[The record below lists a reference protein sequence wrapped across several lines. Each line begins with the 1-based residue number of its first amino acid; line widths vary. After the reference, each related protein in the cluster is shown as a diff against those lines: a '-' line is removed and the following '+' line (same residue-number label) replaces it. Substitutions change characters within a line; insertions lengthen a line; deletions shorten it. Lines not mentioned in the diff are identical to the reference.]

1 MTRLVRTGVNTG
13 THLTAKVTEREV
25 TAHVWKK
32 KIIKKK
38 KDTNTEL
45 VVINCTS
52 VALA

>member
-32 KIIKKK
+32 KSSKK